1 MLFAHGFEGSPTGS
15 KPTYME
21 EALGWNVTAPKMSE
35 LGWSIASQT
44 EVLIRHLDKGEYD
57 LVVGSSMGGLA
68 AANAS
73 SMRPQA
79 ETRLLLIAPAFGLA
93 ENWEG
98 MEETGRN
105 AWKTTGERRYTGY
118 ELNIVLP
125 WEFMES
131 AEKMSWPRPAH
142 ATAIMHG
149 KYDEV
154 VPISF
159 SRKVA
164 EECENVSL
172 LETDDSHRMKES
184 LRFIPEIVSKLMD
197 GSDISSVEIT
207 GGGGEGPS
215 NEEEKLEVPEELP
228 PEVSEIGAEDD
239 IVGNQADIEQLEE
252 EMKKLEAE
260 MERKKAALESSK
272 KEDLPEEEEVEEENV
287 GDEKERLS
295 IEASDAIVK
304 AEEEVELAKEEAAEA
319 IKRAEQEET
328 EAEEARLVAEMEEE
342 EAKEAKADADAAQ
355 RKLNEA
361 LRKAELAGKDAEQFT
376 EEIEREKREGLI
388 LERVTQRGDSLD
400 WSKIGISEGNN
411 PDDLTR
417 IKGIDDFT
425 QRKLNAL
432 GIFTFRQ
439 VANIDSGVGKEV
451 NDSLEL
457 LPGKVAEL
465 AWAQQAIT
473 MLELK
478 GVDDASSKPEVDD
491 DDVIADLSAAQIKWA
506 QIGKAGDRKSDN
518 LTLIKGVDAE
528 TQKKLKVLGIRTFD
542 QISRMDNE
550 TAEAVNGALGLLPGR
565 VSKMMWAEQAKTLKK
580 G

>member
-15 KPTYME
+15 KPTYMK
-21 EALGWNVTAPKMSE
+21 EALGWDVTAPKMSE

-44 EVLIRHLDKGEYD
+44 EVLIRLLDKGDFD

-98 MEETGRN
+98 MEETGRS
-105 AWKTTGERRYTGY
+105 AWKSTGERRYTGY
-118 ELNIVLP
+118 ELDIVLP

-142 ATAIMHG
+142 ATAIIHG

-164 EECENVSL
+164 EGCENVSL
-172 LETDDSHRMKES
+172 HETDDSHRMKES
-184 LRFIPEIVSKLMD
+184 LRFIPEVVSKLME
-197 GSDISSVEIT
+197 GSGVSLVEIT
-207 GGGGEGPS
+207 GLEEDSPS
-215 NEEEKLEVPEELP
+215 NEEAKLEVPEELST
-228 PEVSEIGAEDD
+228 EVSEIGGEGDDAES
-239 IVGNQADIEQLEE
+239 QADIEQLEA
-252 EMKKLEAE
+252 EMKRLEAE
-260 MERKKAALESSK
+260 MEKKKAALESSK
-272 KEDLPEEEEVEEENV
+272 KDALPEKKAVKESMD
-287 GDEKERLS
+287 DEKERMS

-304 AEEEVELAKEEAAEA
+304 AEEEVKLAKEEATEA
-319 IKRAEQEET
+319 IKRAEAEEA
-328 EAEEARLVAEMEEE
+328 EAEEARLVAEMEED
-342 EAKEAKADADAAQ
+342 EAREAKAYAEAAK
-355 RKLNEA
+355 RKLDDA
-361 LRKAELAGKDAEQFT
+361 LRKADLAGKDAEQFT
-376 EEIEREKREGLI
+376 EEMEREKREGLI
-388 LERVTQRGDSLD
+388 LERVTKRGDSLD

-411 PDDLTR
+411 PDDLTL
-417 IKGIDDFT
+417 INGIEEFT

-439 VANIDSGVGKEV
+439 IANIDSDAGKSV
-451 NDSLEL
+451 NDALEL

-478 GVDDASSKPEVDD
+478 GVDQASSKPDVDD
-491 DDVIADLSAAQIKWA
+491 DEVIADLSAAQIKWA
-506 QIGKAGDRKSDN
+506 QIGKAGDRKSDD

-528 TQKKLKVLGIRTFD
+528 TQKKLKVLGVRTFD
-542 QISRMDNE
+542 QISKMDNE
-550 TAEAVNGALGLLPGR
+550 TAEAVNGALGLMPGR

-580 G
+580 R